1 MNWHNFKERYERF
14 KQWQQKPCD
23 YGLATNEEQHCNNCG
38 RDYIGN
44 FCPYCSQKSNVG
56 RINWHS
62 VRQGVMDIWGL
73 GSRSMLYSI
82 MQLLLR
88 PGYLIGDYISGKRQV
103 CFPPVKMLFILT
115 VVYAILVFWL
125 FPNFLGIT
133 VSDFRNENTNLAY
146 EALGGYVEWTTNH
159 FSWAMLFTSLLAI
172 LPTWILFRY
181 APRYPKHT
189 LPEGFFIQVLFSVII
204 VAVMFLLIPL
214 RLTTITTYNYLYMAI
229 VAVYY
234 IVGYMQLFGYNLW
247 STLWRSGFVLFFS
260 MFLETAI
267 VIGVFGIDFNTLF
280 DKAVLP
286 QGVHRIH
293 LTEEEALLSNRIM
306 VAACFMVSL
315 MSLAVGAIANI
326 IATNQDRK
334 LEKLMNQANNQ

>member
-1 MNWHNFKERYERF
+1 MNTKYIKEQYHRF
-14 KQWQQKPCD
+14 KQWQEKPYEYKLISD
-23 YGLATNEEQHCNNCG
+23 KVNHCNNCG
-38 RDYIGN
+38 NDFTGN
-44 FCPYCSQKSNVG
+44 YCPICSQKAGEGPISWGSVQ
-56 RINWHS
+56 HS
-62 VRQGVMDIWGL
+62 FLDIWGL
-73 GSRSMLYSI
+73 GSRSLPRTI
-82 MQLLLR
+82 WHLLLR
-88 PGYLIGDYISGKRQV
+88 PGHLICDYIEGKRQV

-115 VVYAILVFWL
+115 VVYAIFVFWL
-125 FPNFLGIT
+125 FPEILGIS
-133 VSDFRNENTNLAY
+133 VSDFRNEETSIAY

-334 LEKLMNQANNQ
+334 LAKLMNQANNQ